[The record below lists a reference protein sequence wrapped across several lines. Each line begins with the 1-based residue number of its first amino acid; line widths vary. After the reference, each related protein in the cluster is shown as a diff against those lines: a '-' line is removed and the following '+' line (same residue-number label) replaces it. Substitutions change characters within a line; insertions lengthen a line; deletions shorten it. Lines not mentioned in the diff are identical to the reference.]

1 MYSAAKNSC
10 KRRPPRASWAG
21 PGPTAQAQAVPLR
34 KGKPVEKGLGL
45 AVAALVAWVCGTM
58 AMESRG
64 AATAEAGG
72 KIKVACV
79 GDSITAGAGA
89 GPKEAYPAVLGK
101 LLGEKYEV
109 GNFGCSGA
117 TLMKKGDKPYWK
129 VDQFTKSDAFAP
141 DIVVIMLGT
150 NDTKKQNL
158 PHVDEFTADYKD
170 LVAHYRALPSKPQ
183 VYVVAIPPI
192 TKPSFNMVPEA
203 SGGQIVPLIRKV
215 AEENKTPLVD
225 VFAAFKD
232 HAAEYLTGDGCHPN
246 PAGHAAIAKAVAE
259 AITKPAPAKP

>member
-1 MYSAAKNSC
+1 MD
-10 KRRPPRASWAG
+10 RW
-21 PGPTAQAQAVPLR
+21 
-34 KGKPVEKGLGL
+34 LGL
-45 AVAALVAWVCGTM
+45 AGLVLVLAVGGVLAVGAKAGQPAAEPKAPAG
-58 AMESRG
+58 
-64 AATAEAGG
+64 AEAAA

-89 GPKEAYPAVLGK
+89 GPKEAYPTVLGN

-109 GNFGCSGA
+109 GNFGRSAA
-117 TLMKKGDKPYWK
+117 TLLKKGDSPYWK
-129 VDQFTKSDAFAP
+129 TDQFPKSDAFAP
-141 DIVVIMLGT
+141 NIVVIMLGT

-158 PHVDEFTADYKD
+158 PHVDEFAGDYKE
-170 LVAHYRALPSKPQ
+170 LIAHYRALPSKPQ

-225 VFAAFKD
+225 AYAAFKD
-232 HAAEYLTGDGCHPN
+232 HPEYLTGDGCHPS
-246 PAGHAAIAKAVAE
+246 PAGHAALAKTVAE
-259 AITKPAPAKP
+259 ALLKPPSVKADEKAPPAKP